1 MPPIRVTV
9 RVHWFGFVF
18 QFSEIAS
25 FIFSFVSRV
34 CKILHD
40 SEVKTERSLTQ
51 NLPVCSLSL
60 RMLCTRP
67 GLSSVAFVQMQCMP
81 GGFSGG
87 SDGKESAC
95 STGDLGSILGW
106 KDPLEEGMAP
116 HSSIS
121 VWRIPTDRGAWWAT
135 VHGVTKSQTRLK

>member
-1 MPPIRVTV
+1 MLPIRVTV

-40 SEVKTERSLTQ
+40 SNVKTERSLTQ

-60 RMLCTRP
+60 RMLCTGP
-67 GLSSVAFVQMQCMP
+67 GLSSVASVQMQCVP

-95 STGDLGSILGW
+95 SAGDLGSIPGLGRS
-106 KDPLEEGMAP
+106 PGGGMTTHP
-116 HSSIS
+116 SILA
-121 VWRIPTDRGAWWAT
+121 WRIPWTEEPG
-135 VHGVTKSQTRLK
+135 GLQSMG

>member
-25 FIFSFVSRV
+25 FIFSFVSQV

-40 SEVKTERSLTQ
+40 SKVKTERSLTQ

-60 RMLCTRP
+60 RMLCTGP
-67 GLSSVAFVQMQCMP
+67 GLSSVAFV
-81 GGFSGG
+81 
-87 SDGKESAC
+87 
-95 STGDLGSILGW
+95 
-106 KDPLEEGMAP
+106 
-116 HSSIS
+116 
-121 VWRIPTDRGAWWAT
+121 
-135 VHGVTKSQTRLK
+135 